1 MKPPWSL
8 ELPEGPGETIPS
20 RGRTW
25 TCSNTF
31 QAQRS
36 SSPVRLDLLLLSV
49 PIGRQSR
56 QTQFAQSNELIQNH
70 TITTTFF
77 CQLLSLAT
85 RAQGPHPFPFRTRAL
100 RPAAPMVLRPRGRGR
115 VGRRRHPFHQ
125 RGGIRKDAASFFAAS
140 QLNARPQRQLNPRP
154 ATRLEAARIP
164 LCV

>member
-36 SSPVRLDLLLLSV
+36 SSPVRLDLLFIV
-49 PIGRQSR
+49 HPNKM
-56 QTQFAQSNELIQNH
+56 AIQAYAIRAIKRVDS
-70 TITTTFF
+70 TIIRSL
-77 CQLLSLAT
+77 QLPMSAFTLAT

-115 VGRRRHPFHQ
+115 VGRRRHLL
-125 RGGIRKDAASFFAAS
+125 RGV
-140 QLNARPQRQLNPRP
+140 
-154 ATRLEAARIP
+154 IP
-164 LCV
+164 

>member
-25 TCSNTF
+25 KWSNSF

-36 SSPVRLDLLLLSV
+36 SSPVRLDLLFIV
-49 PIGRQSR
+49 HPDRMAIQAYAIR
-56 QTQFAQSNELIQNH
+56 AINELIQNH

-115 VGRRRHPFHQ
+115 VGRRRHLIKSRHPSLDAGSFCFPITTEQ
-125 RGGIRKDAASFFAAS
+125 RALSS
-140 QLNARPQRQLNPRP
+140 
-154 ATRLEAARIP
+154 
-164 LCV
+164 

>member
-49 PIGRQSR
+49 RIGQQSR
-56 QTQFAQSNELIQNH
+56 QTQFAQSNELFLKSYDH
-70 TITTTFF
+70 YFF
-77 CQLLSLAT
+77 LLSAFFTLAT

-100 RPAAPMVLRPRGRGR
+100 RPAAPMVLRPRGRG
-115 VGRRRHPFHQ
+115 
-125 RGGIRKDAASFFAAS
+125 
-140 QLNARPQRQLNPRP
+140 
-154 ATRLEAARIP
+154 
-164 LCV
+164 

>member
-85 RAQGPHPFPFRTRAL
+85 RAQGPHPFPFRTRQL
-100 RPAAPMVLRPRGRGR
+100 SPVAPMVLRSRGRGR
-115 VGRRRHPFHQ
+115 VGRCQPLKPGIPKGCRASPFFPPGAIQ
-125 RGGIRKDAASFFAAS
+125 R
-140 QLNARPQRQLNPRP
+140 
-154 ATRLEAARIP
+154 EALPIP
-164 LCV
+164 GSP